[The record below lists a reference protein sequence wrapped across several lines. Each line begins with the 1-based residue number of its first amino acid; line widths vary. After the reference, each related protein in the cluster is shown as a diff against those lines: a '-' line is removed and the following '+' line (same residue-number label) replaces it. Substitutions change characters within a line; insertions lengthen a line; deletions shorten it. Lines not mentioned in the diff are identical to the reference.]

1 MKVLFSSSELAPL
14 CQSGGLGD
22 AVSGLARDLG
32 ALGHEVIVVVPGYRS
47 ALRSP
52 HCPRLVDGG
61 TVQVRCRNA
70 GAERFDVVGRL
81 LSGPLFPGVEVVFI
95 DVPSLFDRAG
105 LYGEHGHDYGD
116 NDLRFIAF
124 ARAAA
129 YVAEARDVDVVVAHD
144 WHAALGIAALVTS
157 MARGRNRRIATVQV
171 VHNAAHQGR
180 VPASSFGLTGLADD
194 LFHPDGV
201 ESWGALNLL
210 KAGVAFADRVVTVS
224 PTYATEITTAEF
236 GEGLEGLFRSRGRR
250 LLGVVNGIDTVRFDP
265 QTDRELPARFS
276 AREPAGKAACR
287 AALLHEVGLRPPAP
301 GRFVAAVGRLAGQ
314 KGWDIIIDALD
325 GLLAQGCSV
334 ALLGDGDAALAHA
347 LHEKSR
353 QHPDRIWFH
362 AGFNEPL
369 SRRVYAGADAIL
381 VPSRFE
387 PCGLVQLIAQRYG
400 TVPVAHATGGLVD
413 TIIDLDS
420 STTGTGVLFSPL
432 GASGLVEAVAR
443 VGAVAD
449 GGGLAALQQ
458 RVMGLDVSWDVP
470 ARAWSAIFE
479 TVVAE
484 ARARG

>member
-22 AVSGLARDLG
+22 AVSGLARALG

-250 LLGVVNGIDTVRFDP
+250 LLGVVNGIDTVRFD
-265 QTDRELPARFS
+265 
-276 AREPAGKAACR
+276 
-287 AALLHEVGLRPPAP
+287 
-301 GRFVAAVGRLAGQ
+301 
-314 KGWDIIIDALD
+314 